1 MQALTTAPP
10 LPHRY
15 DKTGLVVA
23 AGESKREA
31 TSRHRSEW
39 VAKAHRMR
47 RNKNLIDRSA
57 GTLTEV
63 RFPRPGFGK
72 VLPPLGLLALG
83 PATADSAPLYL
94 LFRARTIELWEHDAE
109 MGVFDCRSELP
120 LDHTI
125 VQCCP
130 VDAPSRAPGPSQQWL
145 FACAKGTLILIS
157 YVNGSLHQTAMC
169 QVRSFE
175 PSGTPSGAP
184 LLTSLAVCNGASLA
198 DDAHDGALLAGAAD
212 ETADE
217 TADGLA
223 LFDVVV
229 GWDDGRVGVYSWR
242 GNGS

>member
-1 MQALTTAPP
+1 
-10 LPHRY
+10 
-15 DKTGLVVA
+15 
-23 AGESKREA
+23 
-31 TSRHRSEW
+31 
-39 VAKAHRMR
+39 
-47 RNKNLIDRSA
+47 
-57 GTLTEV
+57 
-63 RFPRPGFGK
+63 
-72 VLPPLGLLALG
+72 
-83 PATADSAPLYL
+83 
-94 LFRARTIELWEHDAE
+94 

-175 PSGTPSGAP
+175 PSGAPSGAP

-198 DDAHDGALLAGAAD
+198 DDAHDGALLAGATD
-212 ETADE
+212 ETANGLAHDGALLAGAADE